1 MLPAIRETYCRIRRL
16 LSTWRVRVVAG
27 IEIQVCRRP

>member
-1 MLPAIRETYCRIRRL
+1 MLTTIRERYFRVRHL
-16 LSTWRVRVVAG
+16 LSMLRVRVVAG